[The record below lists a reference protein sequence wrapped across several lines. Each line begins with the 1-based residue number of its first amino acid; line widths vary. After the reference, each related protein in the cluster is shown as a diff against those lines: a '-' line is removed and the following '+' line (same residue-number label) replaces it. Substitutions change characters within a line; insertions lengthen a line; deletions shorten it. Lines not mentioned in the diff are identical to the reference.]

1 MRKEQR
7 EKEMLLD
14 VTFAMCLFEGLMLRN
29 FYEVLSQQLSRVVGR
44 DAASGRGPRRRSV
57 LYQYF
62 KAEGSVEVLEASS
75 CCLNPISGRSMLQFC
90 VRCLCLCP

>member
-1 MRKEQR
+1 MRKERR

-29 FYEVLSQQLSRVVGR
+29 FYEVLSQQTSRVVGR
-44 DAASGRGPRRRSV
+44 DAASGRGPPWRSV
-57 LYQYF
+57 F
-62 KAEGSVEVLEASS
+62 KAEWSVEVLEASS
-75 CCLNPISGRSMLQFC
+75 CCLNPTFGRSMLQFC